1 MMLRYP
7 FGFLWIVFAVLWIFS
22 PDTLGHVYTWI
33 TGLPVV
39 LEAIFWIVFLPWV
52 GSLYLWHSSLPLWLT
67 ILLIV
72 LIAMVTTG
80 GASARRRSKGRTRTW
95 TKSAGS

>member
-1 MMLRYP
+1 MLRYP

-22 PDTLGHVYTWI
+22 PETLGHVYTWI
-33 TGLPVV
+33 TGLPTV
-39 LEAIFWIVFLPWV
+39 LEVILWIVFLPWV

-72 LIAMVTTG
+72 LIAMITTG
-80 GASARRRSKGRTRTW
+80 GASARRGSKGRQQTW
-95 TKSAGS
+95 TKSADS

>member
-1 MMLRYP
+1 MLRYP

-39 LEAIFWIVFLPWV
+39 LEVIFWIVFLPWV